1 VFLFLSVKR
10 CVRLKYNNL
19 KRNIFHIIREETF
32 IIKNK
37 NEEGEGIMS
46 EKGFSN
52 LKKDVIDAG
61 LCTAC
66 GTCVGACAPKAISID
81 FETDEPE
88 PKLIGD
94 CVYCGICYS
103 VCPGKDIPLR
113 ELDKVFLGKDRDFE
127 KDKLGIY
134 KYCGRGNAKDEDIKI
149 GATSGGMISS
159 LLICALEEGIID
171 AALLAGWRKDKPWRC
186 KPYIATNRE
195 EVLQGLRTGM
205 MIVPINEL
213 LYEAAMIKKYNKI
226 AIVGLPCHIHGIR
239 KLQQHGKPKKIA
251 DSIKLTLG
259 LFCSATYYWEGTKH
273 LLQEFGKIK
282 SIDSIKA
289 MDYRGGKKPEGLYVL
304 TKDGK
309 IHFVASK
316 HDYTWHMLG
325 AASYKRD
332 RCLMCVDFTA
342 ELADISCGDIFQ
354 NVDDKEKHWVATLIR
369 TEIGEKLIKL
379 AIDKKYINFT
389 EHNPDLILA
398 SGMGWE
404 AKKHAGVYRLLQ
416 RKKYG
421 WPTPDYDYDISET
434 PLPRDLKFPK

>member
-1 VFLFLSVKR
+1 M
-10 CVRLKYNNL
+10 LK
-19 KRNIFHIIREETF
+19 
-32 IIKNK
+32 
-37 NEEGEGIMS
+37 
-46 EKGFSN
+46 KGFSD
-52 LKKDVIDAG
+52 LKKEVIDAG

-66 GTCVGACAPKAISID
+66 GTCVGVCASKAIAID
-81 FETDEPE
+81 YEVDEPE
-88 PKLIGD
+88 PKLVGD
-94 CVYCGICYS
+94 CIYCEICYFI
-103 VCPGKDIPLR
+103 CPGKNIPLR
-113 ELDKVFLGKDRDFE
+113 ELDKKFLGKERDFE

-134 KYCGRGNAKDEDIKI
+134 KYCGRGYAENEEIKS

-195 EVLQGLRTGM
+195 EVLLGLRTGM

-213 LYEAAMIKKYNKI
+213 LSEVIVEKKYNKI
-226 AIVGLPCHIHGIR
+226 AVVGLPCHIHGIR
-239 KLQQHGKPKKIA
+239 KLQQCRKPKKIA

-282 SIDSIKA
+282 NIDSIKA
-289 MDYRGGKKPEGLYVL
+289 MDYRGGEKPGGLYIL

-309 IHFVASK
+309 IRFVASK
-316 HDYTWHMLG
+316 HDCTWHMLG
-325 AASYKRD
+325 SASYKRD

-354 NVDDKEKHWVATLIR
+354 DVDHKEKHWVATLIR
-369 TEIGEKLIKL
+369 TKAGEELIKL
-379 AIDKKYINFT
+379 AIDKKYINFA
-389 EHNPDLILA
+389 EHDPDLIPA

-404 AKKHAGVYRLLQ
+404 AKKHAGVYRLVQ
-416 RKKYG
+416 RKRYG
-421 WPTPDYDYDISET
+421 WPTPDYGYDISET
-434 PLPRDLKFPK
+434 PLPRNIKFPK